1 MGKVNLKEF
10 TAEELRGYISRMG
23 LPRFRADQLLH
34 WMYERRASSL
44 GDVTEFSKD
53 LRTELS
59 GVAYLGG
66 LEISERAESSDGTEK
81 FLFDLQ
87 DGHGIESVLIP
98 DDDRLTLCVSSQAGC
113 AMGCRFCLTGR
124 GGLKR
129 NLRAFEIAEQVIAVQ
144 RLSARRITNVVLM
157 GMGEP
162 LNNLKEVAEALWRLT
177 GLMGYSPRRIT
188 LSTCGLPEKLLE
200 LPTKAPPVNIAVSLN
215 ATTDEQRD
223 YIMPVNKRFPID
235 RLIEACRRYPLQRRR
250 RITFEYV
257 LIEGFNDSSDDA
269 HRLAGIARRVPSKVN
284 LIPVNEFEGSEFRR
298 PSEGRVL
305 EFQKVLVDSGVT
317 AIIRKS
323 KGADVLAACG
333 QLSASRKD

>member
-1 MGKVNLKEF
+1 MAVVNLKEM
-10 TAEELRGYISRMG
+10 TAEELRDFMSQRG
-23 LPRFRADQLLH
+23 LPRFRANQLLH
-34 WMYERRASSL
+34 WIYEKRVSSL
-44 GDVTEFSKD
+44 EGVTEFSKD
-53 LRTELS
+53 LRAELAR
-59 GVAYLGG
+59 VAYIGS
-66 LEISERAESSDGTEK
+66 LELSERADSSDGTEK
-81 FLFDLQ
+81 FLFELR

-129 NLRAFEIAEQVIAVQ
+129 NLRAFEIADQVISVQ
-144 RLSARRITNVVLM
+144 RFSARRITNVVLM

-162 LNNLKEVAEALWRLT
+162 LNNLHEVADALWRMT

-188 LSTCGLPEKLLE
+188 LSTSGLPEELLE
-200 LPTKAPPVNIAVSLN
+200 LPSKAPPVNIAVSLN

-223 YIMPVNKRFPID
+223 FIMPVNRRFPLE

-257 LIEGFNDSSDDA
+257 IMAGFNDSDGDA
-269 HRLAGIARRVPSKVN
+269 RRLVAIARRVPSKVN

-305 EFQKVLVDSGVT
+305 EFQKILLDSGVT
-317 AIIRKS
+317 AIVRKS

-333 QLSASRKD
+333 QLSAPR

>member
-1 MGKVNLKEF
+1 MAMVNLKEL
-10 TAEELRGYISRMG
+10 TAEELRDFMSQRG
-23 LPRFRADQLLH
+23 LPRFRANQLLH
-34 WMYERRASSL
+34 WIYEKRVSSL
-44 GDVTEFSKD
+44 EEVTEFSKD
-53 LRTELS
+53 LRAELAR
-59 GVAYLGG
+59 VAYIGS
-66 LEISERAESSDGTEK
+66 LELSERAESSDGTEK
-81 FLFDLQ
+81 FLFELL

-129 NLRAFEIAEQVIAVQ
+129 NLRAFEMADQVISVQ
-144 RLSARRITNVVLM
+144 RFSARRITNVVLM

-162 LNNLKEVAEALWRLT
+162 LNNLDEVADALWRMT
-177 GLMGYSPRRIT
+177 GLMEYSPRRIT
-188 LSTCGLPEKLLE
+188 LSTSGLPEGLLE
-200 LPTKAPPVNIAVSLN
+200 LPSKAPPVNIAVSLN

-223 YIMPVNKRFPID
+223 YVMPVNRRFPLE

-257 LIEGFNDSSDDA
+257 LMAGFNDSDGDA
-269 HRLAGIARRVPSKVN
+269 RRLVGIARRVPSKVN

-305 EFQKVLVDSGVT
+305 EFQKILLDSGVT
-317 AIIRKS
+317 AIVRKS

-333 QLSASRKD
+333 QLSASR